1 MALEMILKGA
11 MLVEGEILKS
21 KVLSSMLNKEEEA
34 VAGVSIISK
43 I

>member
-21 KVLSSMLNKEEEA
+21 KVLSSLLNKEKEA